1 MREGGKSIV
10 WPQQV
15 FILSG
20 QHPHSTT
27 KEGCRMGGRV
37 VKAGQQLSAL
47 TKNGGA
53 GDGLALR
60 TYHHPPGQ
68 SSLEPKPAVDESL

>member
-1 MREGGKSIV
+1 
-10 WPQQV
+10 
-15 FILSG
+15 
-20 QHPHSTT
+20 
-27 KEGCRMGGRV
+27 MGSRV
-37 VKAGQQLSAL
+37 VKARQQLSAL

-53 GDGLALR
+53 SDGLALR